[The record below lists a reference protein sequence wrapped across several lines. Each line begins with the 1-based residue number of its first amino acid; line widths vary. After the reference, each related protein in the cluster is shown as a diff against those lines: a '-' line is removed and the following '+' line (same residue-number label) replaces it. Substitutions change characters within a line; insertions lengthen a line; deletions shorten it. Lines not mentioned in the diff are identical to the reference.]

1 MNVIIGL
8 TEMVLDT
15 TLTEGQRADLRR
27 VRESAVGL
35 LAILNDILDASKIEA
50 GKMTVEMVDMDLRRA
65 IEEATSLLAPAAGA
79 KGLALTWSV
88 APDVPAR
95 LKGDPVRLRQALV
108 NLVGNAVKF
117 TERGR
122 VVVEACVIERQT
134 SGTRVR
140 IAVTDTGIGV
150 PPDRQA
156 AIFESFAQ
164 ADESTNRLYGGTGLG
179 LSISRQLVA
188 LMGGRMGVDSVP
200 GAGSTFW
207 IELTM
212 EEVAAAA
219 AA

>member
-1 MNVIIGL
+1 
-8 TEMVLDT
+8 
-15 TLTEGQRADLRR
+15 
-27 VRESAVGL
+27 
-35 LAILNDILDASKIEA
+35 
-50 GKMTVEMVDMDLRRA
+50 
-65 IEEATSLLAPAAGA
+65 
-79 KGLALTWSV
+79 
-88 APDVPAR
+88 
-95 LKGDPVRLRQALV
+95 
-108 NLVGNAVKF
+108 
-117 TERGR
+117 
-122 VVVEACVIERQT
+122 
-134 SGTRVR
+134 VR